1 MKILLLSFYF
11 QPDLCAGSFRA
22 TALAQ
27 ALKEVDP
34 TINLEV
40 ITTLPNRYRSYSPD
54 ALEYENI
61 DGVTVFR
68 IKLPRHKSG
77 LYDQSVAFLHFAWH
91 TMKLSRGKKYDIVI
105 ATSSRLMTASLGAFI
120 ANRKATALYI
130 DIRDIFTDT
139 IRDTLPSLL
148 ALAIRPLFLAIEQ
161 YAVKKAS
168 HVNLVSRGFEDY
180 YCSKFSSKKFSYFSN
195 GIDHDFLSLNI
206 IPINKLST
214 RELLTVVYAGNIGD
228 GQGLHIIL
236 PKLAKKFEGRLVFKV
251 IGDGGRKELLRQSLA
266 SAEVT
271 NVILLDPI
279 PRKLLVED
287 YISAD
292 VLFLHL
298 NNYEA
303 FRKVLPSKLFE
314 YAAVGKPIWAG
325 VSGYSAEFVRTEIT
339 NAAVFTPCDADA
351 AMIAFDSLEIK
362 NESRTNFIQKYSR
375 ENICRELA
383 KDIIKCC
390 KV

>member
-1 MKILLLSFYF
+1 MKILFLSFYF

-22 TALAQ
+22 TAMAR

-34 TINLEV
+34 SINLEV
-40 ITTLPNRYRSYSPD
+40 ITTLPNRYRSYNAD
-54 ALEYENI
+54 ALEHENI
-61 DGVTVFR
+61 DGVSIFR
-68 IKLPRHKSG
+68 IKLPFHQSG
-77 LYDQSVAFLHFAWH
+77 LYDQSLAFLYFAWH
-91 TMKLSRGKKYDIVI
+91 AIKLSYSGKYDLVI
-105 ATSSRLMTASLGAFI
+105 ATSSRLMTATLGAYI
-120 ANRKATALYI
+120 ANRKATALYL

-139 IRDTLPSLL
+139 IKDTLPNPL
-148 ALAIRPLFLAIEQ
+148 ALVVRPLFLAIERLTFKR
-161 YAVKKAS
+161 AN
-168 HVNLVSRGFEDY
+168 HVNLVSRGFEEY
-180 YCSKFSSKKFSYFSN
+180 FCTKFPEKKFSYFSN
-195 GIDHDFLSLNI
+195 GIDHDFLSINS
-206 IPINKLST
+206 IPISKLST
-214 RELLTVVYAGNIGD
+214 RDLLTVVYAGNIGD

-279 PRKLLVED
+279 PRKLLVEE

-303 FRKVLPSKLFE
+303 FKKVLPSKLFE

-325 VSGYSAEFVRTEIT
+325 ISGYSAEFVRSEIT
-339 NAAVFTPCDADA
+339 NAAVFSPCDPDA

-362 NESRTNFIQKYSR
+362 KESRTNFIQKYSR

-383 KDIIKCC
+383 NDIIKCC
-390 KV
+390 KL